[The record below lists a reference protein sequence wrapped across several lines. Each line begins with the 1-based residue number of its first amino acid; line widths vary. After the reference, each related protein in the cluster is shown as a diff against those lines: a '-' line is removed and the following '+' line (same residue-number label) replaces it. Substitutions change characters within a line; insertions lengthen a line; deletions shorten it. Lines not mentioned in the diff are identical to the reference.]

1 MRTSQDRILTSH
13 VGSLPRPPDM
23 LAMLEAKETSERV
36 DQQALDERITLAISD
51 VVAAQLAAGID
62 IVNDGEN
69 SKTSYTLYVRDRLNG
84 VGPKPPEKSLPKTA
98 QHRDLMDHPGMIE
111 RTARIN
117 QGMSWFDRAKP
128 PAAIGPVSYGDRAAL
143 ATDLANLT
151 AACAQHGV
159 PEAFVNAASPGV
171 LTKFVPDM
179 HYGNED
185 AYIADLADAMAVEY
199 EAIAE
204 AGFILQ
210 IDAPDFG
217 SARHNQYQDLDEA
230 GFLKIAARNVEALN
244 HATRNIAPERMRMHV
259 CWGNYE
265 GPHTHDIPFASLHPV
280 VMRARPAGLL
290 IEGANPAHAHEW
302 EDMQRLGLPD
312 DKVLLPGVIDTTTN
326 FVENPRLVAQRIV
339 QWAGVVGRERV
350 IASTDC
356 GFATFAGPN
365 NPVIESIVWPSS
377 SRWPTA
383 RRWLRSACGELR
395 PEGFRQLLGRRPRS
409 HGRNGR
415 TA

>member
-1 MRTSQDRILTSH
+1 MLMSHDRILTSH
-13 VGSLPRPPDM
+13 VGSLPRPQD
-23 LAMLEAKETSERV
+23 LLDLLEAKETGEDIDDTAV
-36 DQQALDERITLAISD
+36 TLRIEKAIQD
-51 VVAAQLAAGID
+51 VVKLQRDAGVD

-84 VGPKPPEKSLPKTA
+84 VGPKPPEKELPKTA
-98 QHRDLMDHPGMIE
+98 QHRDLMDHPGMVE

-128 PAAIGPVSYGDRAAL
+128 PAAIGPVSYGDRGPL
-143 ATDLANLT
+143 ERDLSNLK
-151 AACAQHGV
+151 AACDTHSI
-159 PEAFVNAASPGV
+159 PEAFVNSVSPGV
-171 LTKFVPDM
+171 MTKFVPNM
-179 HYGNED
+179 HYGSED
-185 AYIADLADAMAVEY
+185 EYVEALIEALRPEF
-199 EAIAE
+199 EAIVD

-217 SARHNQYQDLDEA
+217 SARHNQYQELDEKD
-230 GFLKIAARNVEALN
+230 FLKIAERNVEALN
-244 HATRNIAPERMRMHV
+244 EATRNIAPERMRMHV

-280 VMRARPAGLL
+280 VMKARPAGLL

-302 EDMQRLGLPD
+302 EDMKRLGLPD

-326 FVENPRLVAQRIV
+326 FVENPRLVAQRIQNWV
-339 QWAGVVGRERV
+339 SAVGKERV

-365 NPVIESIVWPSS
+365 NPVIESIVWEKLK
-377 SRWPTA
+377 A
-383 RRWLRSACGELR
+383 LSAGAALASK
-395 PEGFRQLLGRRPRS
+395 QLW
-409 HGRNGR
+409 
-415 TA
+415 

>member
-23 LAMLEAKETSERV
+23 LAMLEAKETGETV
-36 DQQALDERITLAISD
+36 DQQALDERISRAISD
-51 VVAAQLAAGID
+51 VVAAQLGAGID

-128 PAAIGPVSYGDRAAL
+128 PAAIDPVSYGDRAAL

-151 AACAQHGV
+151 AACATHGV
-159 PEAFVNAASPGV
+159 TEAFVNAASPGV

-179 HYGNED
+179 HYGDED
-185 AYIADLADAMAVEY
+185 AYVADLADAMAVEY

-302 EDMQRLGLPD
+302 EDMKRLGLPD

-339 QWAGVVGRERV
+339 QWADVVGRERV

-365 NPVIESIVWPSS
+365 NPVIESIVWAKLKALADGAALASE
-377 SRWPTA
+377 RLW
-383 RRWLRSACGELR
+383 
-395 PEGFRQLLGRRPRS
+395 
-409 HGRNGR
+409 
-415 TA
+415 

>member
-1 MRTSQDRILTSH
+1 MRLSQDRILTTH
-13 VGSLPRPPDM
+13 VGSLPRPKD
-23 LAMLEAKETSERV
+23 LLDLLEAKETGEPVDDKALEDRV
-36 DQQALDERITLAISD
+36 AQAILDS
-51 VVAAQLAAGID
+51 VAAQREAGVD

-69 SKTSYTLYVRDRLNG
+69 SKTSYTLYVRDRLDG
-84 VGPKPPEKSLPKTA
+84 VGPKPPERTLPKTA
-98 QHRDLMDHPGMIE
+98 QHRDLMDHPGLVE

-128 PAAIGPVSYGDRAAL
+128 PAAIGPVRYGDRGPL
-143 ATDLANLT
+143 DTDLKNLR
-151 AACAQHGV
+151 AACDEFGIE
-159 PEAFVNAASPGV
+159 EAFVNSASPGV

-179 HYGNED
+179 YYGNEE

-199 EAIAE
+199 EAIVA

-230 GFLKIAARNVEALN
+230 DFLKIAERNVEALN
-244 HATRNIAPERMRMHV
+244 HATRNIAPDRMRMHV

-265 GPHTHDIPFASLHPV
+265 GPHTHDIPLASLHPV
-280 VMRARPAGLL
+280 IIRARPAGLL
-290 IEGANPAHAHEW
+290 VEGANPAHAHEW
-302 EDMQRLGLPD
+302 EDLKRLGLPD

-326 FVENPRLVAQRIV
+326 FVENPRLVAQRLCN
-339 QWAGVVGRERV
+339 WAEAVGRERV

-365 NPVIESIVWPSS
+365 NPVIESVVWEKLKALAAGAAMASE
-377 SRWPTA
+377 RLW
-383 RRWLRSACGELR
+383 
-395 PEGFRQLLGRRPRS
+395 
-409 HGRNGR
+409 
-415 TA
+415 

>member
-23 LAMLEAKETSERV
+23 LAMLEAKETGESV
-36 DQQALDERITLAISD
+36 DQQALDERITRAISD
-51 VVAAQLAAGID
+51 VVAAQLGAGID

-151 AACAQHGV
+151 AACATHGV
-159 PEAFVNAASPGV
+159 TEAFVNAASPGV

-217 SARHNQYQDLDEA
+217 SARHNQYQDIDEA

-365 NPVIESIVWPSS
+365 NPVIESIVWAKLKALADGAALASE
-377 SRWPTA
+377 RLW
-383 RRWLRSACGELR
+383 
-395 PEGFRQLLGRRPRS
+395 
-409 HGRNGR
+409 
-415 TA
+415 

>member
-1 MRTSQDRILTSH
+1 MLMSQDRILTSH
-13 VGSLPRPPDM
+13 VGSLPRPQD
-23 LAMLEAKETSERV
+23 LLDLLEAKETGENIDDTAV
-36 DQQALDERITLAISD
+36 TQRIEKAIQD
-51 VVAAQLAAGID
+51 VVKAQRDAGVD

-84 VGPKPPEKSLPKTA
+84 VGPKPPEKELPKTA
-98 QHRDLMDHPGMIE
+98 QHRDLMDHPGMVE

-128 PAAIGPVSYGDRAAL
+128 PAAIGPVSYGDRGPL
-143 ATDLANLT
+143 ERDLSNLK
-151 AACAQHGV
+151 AACDTHAI
-159 PEAFVNAASPGV
+159 PEAFVNSVSPGV
-171 LTKFVPDM
+171 MTKFVPNM
-179 HYGNED
+179 HYVS
-185 AYIADLADAMAVEY
+185 ADEYVEALIEALRPEF
-199 EAIAE
+199 EAIVD

-217 SARHNQYQDLDEA
+217 SARHNQYQDLDEKD
-230 GFLKIAARNVEALN
+230 FLKIADRNVEALN
-244 HATRNIAPERMRMHV
+244 EATRNIAPERMRMHV

-280 VMRARPAGLL
+280 VMKARPAGLL

-302 EDMQRLGLPD
+302 EDMKRLGLPD

-326 FVENPRLVAQRIV
+326 FVENPRLVAQRI
-339 QWAGVVGRERV
+339 QNWASAVGKERV

-365 NPVIESIVWPSS
+365 NPVIESIVWEKLK
-377 SRWPTA
+377 A
-383 RRWLRSACGELR
+383 LSAGAALASK
-395 PEGFRQLLGRRPRS
+395 QLW
-409 HGRNGR
+409 
-415 TA
+415 

>member
-1 MRTSQDRILTSH
+1 MRLSTDRILTSH
-13 VGSLPRPPDM
+13 VGSLPRPQD
-23 LAMLEAKETSERV
+23 LLDMLEAKETGEEI
-36 DQQALDERITLAISD
+36 DQTVVSARITKAIDD
-51 VVAAQLAAGID
+51 VVAAQIAAGVD

-69 SKTSYTLYVRDRLNG
+69 SKTSYTLYIRDRLNG
-84 VGPKPPEKSLPKTA
+84 VGPKPPEKELPKTA
-98 QHRDLMDHPGMIE
+98 QHRDLMDHPGMVE

-128 PAAIGPVSYGDRAAL
+128 PAAIGPVTYGDTAPL
-143 ATDLANLT
+143 KTDLANLRD
-151 AACAQHGV
+151 ACDARGIE
-159 PEAFVNAASPGV
+159 EAFVNSASPGV

-185 AYIADLADAMAVEY
+185 VYIADLADAMAVEY

-230 GFLKIAARNVEALN
+230 GFLKIAERNVEALN
-244 HATRNIAPERMRMHV
+244 HATRNIAPDRMRMHI

-280 VMRARPAGLL
+280 VMKARPAGLL
-290 IEGANPAHAHEW
+290 VEGANPAHAHEW
-302 EDMQRLGLPD
+302 EDIKRLGLPD
-312 DKVLLPGVIDTTTN
+312 GKVLLPGVIDTTTN
-326 FVENPRLVAQRIV
+326 FVENPRLVAQRITN
-339 QWAGVVGRERV
+339 WADAVGRERV

-365 NPVIESIVWPSS
+365 NPVIESIVWEK
-377 SRWPTA
+377 
-383 RRWLRSACGELR
+383 LRALSAGAVLATEVLW
-395 PEGFRQLLGRRPRS
+395 
-409 HGRNGR
+409 
-415 TA
+415 

>member
-1 MRTSQDRILTSH
+1 MFTSQDRILTSH
-13 VGSLPRPPDM
+13 VGSLPRPQD
-23 LAMLEAKETSERV
+23 LLDLLEAKETGEKIADSQV
-36 DQQALDERITLAISD
+36 YDRIAKAIVD
-51 VVAAQLAAGID
+51 VVAAQRDCGID

-69 SKTSYTLYVRDRLNG
+69 SKTSYTLYVRDRLDG
-84 VGPKPPEKSLPKTA
+84 VGPKPPEKELPKTA
-98 QHRDLMDHPGMIE
+98 QHKDLMDHPGMVE

-128 PAAIGPVSYGDRAAL
+128 PAAIGPVSYGDRGPL
-143 ATDLANLT
+143 ERDIANLRS
-151 AACAQHGV
+151 ACEKHGV
-159 PEAFVNAASPGV
+159 EEGFINSVSPGV
-171 LTKFVPDM
+171 MTKFVPNM
-179 HYGNED
+179 HYQTED
-185 AYIADLADAMAVEY
+185 DYVEALIDALRPEY
-199 EAIAE
+199 EAIVQ

-230 GFLKIAARNVEALN
+230 DFLKIAQRNVEALN
-244 HATRNIAPERMRMHV
+244 EATKNIPPDRMRMHV

-280 VMRARPAGLL
+280 VMKARPAGLL

-302 EDMQRLGLPD
+302 EDMKRLGLPD

-339 QWAGVVGRERV
+339 QWADAVGKERV

-365 NPVIESIVWPSS
+365 NPVIESIVWEKLK
-377 SRWPTA
+377 A
-383 RRWLRSACGELR
+383 LSAGAALASD
-395 PEGFRQLLGRRPRS
+395 QLW
-409 HGRNGR
+409 
-415 TA
+415 

>member
-1 MRTSQDRILTSH
+1 MRRNTDRILTSH
-13 VGSLPRPPDM
+13 VGSLPRPRD
-23 LAMLEAKETSERV
+23 LLDLLEERETGGTYKAAVLEQRIASAIDDSVR
-36 DQQALDERITLAISD
+36 QQQSC
-51 VVAAQLAAGID
+51 GID
-62 IVNDGEN
+62 IINDGEN
-69 SKTSYTLYVRDRLNG
+69 SKTSYTLYVRDRLLG
-84 VGPKPPEKSLPKTA
+84 VGPKPPDRELPKTA

-128 PAAIGPVSYGDRAAL
+128 PAAVGKVSYGDGKALEKDLSNLRAAVERS
-143 ATDLANLT
+143 
-151 AACAQHGV
+151 GV
-159 PEAFVNAASPGV
+159 PEAFMNSASPGV

-185 AYIADLADAMAVEY
+185 AYLADLADAMSVEY
-199 EAIAE
+199 EAVVA
-204 AGFILQ
+204 AGFVLQ

-230 GFLKIAARNVEALN
+230 GFLRIAERNVEAVN

-265 GPHTHDIPFASLHPV
+265 GPHTHDIPLSSLYPV
-280 VMRARPAGLL
+280 IMKARPAGLL

-302 EDMQRLGLPD
+302 EDVKRLGLPD
-312 DKVLLPGVIDTTTN
+312 DKILLPGVIDTTTN
-326 FVENPRLVAQRIV
+326 FVENPRLVAQRIR
-339 QWAGVVGRERV
+339 QWADAVGRERV

-365 NPVIESIVWPSS
+365 NPVIESVVWEK
-377 SRWPTA
+377 
-383 RRWLRSACGELR
+383 LRALAKGAELASDA
-395 PEGFRQLLGRRPRS
+395 LWAGR
-409 HGRNGR
+409 
-415 TA
+415 

>member
-1 MRTSQDRILTSH
+1 MLMSHDRILTSH
-13 VGSLPRPPDM
+13 VGSLPRPQD
-23 LAMLEAKETSERV
+23 LLDLLEAKETGENIDDTAV
-36 DQQALDERITLAISD
+36 TQRIEKAIQD
-51 VVAAQLAAGID
+51 VVKAQRDAGVD

-84 VGPKPPEKSLPKTA
+84 VGPKPPEKELPKTA
-98 QHRDLMDHPGMIE
+98 QHRDLMDHPGMVE

-128 PAAIGPVSYGDRAAL
+128 PAAIGPVSYGDRGPL
-143 ATDLANLT
+143 ERDLSNLK
-151 AACAQHGV
+151 AACDTHSI
-159 PEAFVNAASPGV
+159 PEAFVNSVSPGV
-171 LTKFVPDM
+171 MTKFVPNM
-179 HYGNED
+179 HYGSED
-185 AYIADLADAMAVEY
+185 EYVEALIEALRPEF
-199 EAIAE
+199 EAIVD

-217 SARHNQYQDLDEA
+217 SARHNQYQELDEKD
-230 GFLKIAARNVEALN
+230 FLKIAERNVEALN
-244 HATRNIAPERMRMHV
+244 EATRNIAPERMRMHV

-280 VMRARPAGLL
+280 VMKARPAGLL

-302 EDMQRLGLPD
+302 EDMKRLGLPD

-326 FVENPRLVAQRIV
+326 FVENPRLVAQRI
-339 QWAGVVGRERV
+339 QNWASAVGKERV

-365 NPVIESIVWPSS
+365 NPVIESIVWEKLK
-377 SRWPTA
+377 A
-383 RRWLRSACGELR
+383 LSAGAALASK
-395 PEGFRQLLGRRPRS
+395 QLW
-409 HGRNGR
+409 
-415 TA
+415 

>member
-1 MRTSQDRILTSH
+1 MLMSHDRILTSH
-13 VGSLPRPPDM
+13 VGSLPRPQD
-23 LAMLEAKETSERV
+23 LLDLLEAKETGENIDDTAV
-36 DQQALDERITLAISD
+36 TQRIEKAIQD
-51 VVAAQLAAGID
+51 VVKAQRDAGVD

-84 VGPKPPEKSLPKTA
+84 VGPKPPEKELPKTA
-98 QHRDLMDHPGMIE
+98 QHRDLMDHPGMVE

-128 PAAIGPVSYGDRAAL
+128 PAAIGPVSYGDRGPL
-143 ATDLANLT
+143 ERDLSNLK
-151 AACAQHGV
+151 AACDTHAI
-159 PEAFVNAASPGV
+159 PEAFVNSVSPGV
-171 LTKFVPDM
+171 MTKFVPNM
-179 HYGNED
+179 HYGSED
-185 AYIADLADAMAVEY
+185 EYVEALIEALRPEF
-199 EAIAE
+199 EAIVD

-217 SARHNQYQDLDEA
+217 SARHNQYQDLDEKD
-230 GFLKIAARNVEALN
+230 FLKIADRNVEALN
-244 HATRNIAPERMRMHV
+244 EATRNIAPERMRMHV

-280 VMRARPAGLL
+280 VMKARPAGLL

-302 EDMQRLGLPD
+302 EDMKRLGLPD

-326 FVENPRLVAQRIV
+326 FVENPRLVAQRI
-339 QWAGVVGRERV
+339 QNWASAVGKERV

-365 NPVIESIVWPSS
+365 NPVIESIVWEKLK
-377 SRWPTA
+377 A
-383 RRWLRSACGELR
+383 LSAGAALASK
-395 PEGFRQLLGRRPRS
+395 QLW
-409 HGRNGR
+409 
-415 TA
+415 

>member
-23 LAMLEAKETSERV
+23 LAMLEAKETGESV
-36 DQQALDERITLAISD
+36 DQQALDERITRAISD
-51 VVAAQLAAGID
+51 VVAAQLGAGID

-151 AACAQHGV
+151 AACATHGV
-159 PEAFVNAASPGV
+159 TEAFVNAASPGV

-230 GFLKIAARNVEALN
+230 GFLKIAARNVDALN

-365 NPVIESIVWPSS
+365 NPVIESIVWAKLKALADGAALASE
-377 SRWPTA
+377 RLW
-383 RRWLRSACGELR
+383 
-395 PEGFRQLLGRRPRS
+395 
-409 HGRNGR
+409 
-415 TA
+415 

>member
-1 MRTSQDRILTSH
+1 MLMSHERILTSH
-13 VGSLPRPPDM
+13 VGSLPRPQD
-23 LAMLEAKETSERV
+23 LLDLLEAKETGEEIDDAEV
-36 DQQALDERITLAISD
+36 TQRIEKAIDD
-51 VVAAQLAAGID
+51 VVQAQRDAGVD

-84 VGPKPPEKSLPKTA
+84 VGPKPVERELPKTA
-98 QHRDLMDHPGMIE
+98 QHRDLMDHPGMVE

-128 PAAIGPVSYGDRAAL
+128 PAATGPVSYGDKGPLER
-143 ATDLANLT
+143 DLTNLKT
-151 AACAQHGV
+151 ACNKRGIQ
-159 PEAFVNAASPGV
+159 EAFMNSVSPGV
-171 LTKFVPDM
+171 MTKFVPNMYYDT
-179 HYGNED
+179 EA
-185 AYIADLADAMAVEY
+185 AYVEALIEALRPEY
-199 EAIAE
+199 EAIVD

-217 SARHNQYQDLDEA
+217 SARHNQYQDLDEKE
-230 GFLKIAARNVEALN
+230 FLKIAERNVEALN
-244 HATRNIAPERMRMHV
+244 AATRNIDPSRMRMHV

-280 VMRARPAGLL
+280 VMKARPAGLL

-302 EDMQRLGLPD
+302 EDMKRLGLPD

-326 FVENPRLVAQRIV
+326 FVENPRLVAQRIGN
-339 QWAGVVGRERV
+339 WANAVGKERV

-365 NPVIESIVWPSS
+365 NPVIESIVWEKLKALSKGAALAS
-377 SRWPTA
+377 K
-383 RRWLRSACGELR
+383 
-395 PEGFRQLLGRRPRS
+395 QLW
-409 HGRNGR
+409 
-415 TA
+415 

>member
-1 MRTSQDRILTSH
+1 MLTSVDRILTSH
-13 VGSLPRPPDM
+13 VGSLPRPQNLLD
-23 LAMLEAKETSERV
+23 LLEAKETGEEIDSKLVE
-36 DQQALDERITLAISD
+36 ERIAEAIKD
-51 VVAAQLAAGID
+51 VVSRQRQVGID

-84 VGPKPPEKSLPKTA
+84 VGPKPPEKSLPRTA
-98 QHRDLMDHPGMIE
+98 QHRDLMDHPGMVE

-117 QGMSWFDRAKP
+117 QGMSWFDRVKP
-128 PAAIGPVSYGDRAAL
+128 PAAIAPVSYGDMAPL
-143 ATDLANLT
+143 KTDLGNLRV
-151 AACAQHGV
+151 ACDEQGV
-159 PEAFVNAASPGV
+159 KEAFVNSASPGV

-179 HYGNED
+179 HYRDED
-185 AYIADLADAMAVEY
+185 AYVADLADAMAVEY
-199 EAIAE
+199 EAIAD

-230 GFLKIAARNVEALN
+230 GFLKIAERNVEALN
-244 HATRNIAPERMRMHV
+244 HATRNIPPERMRMHV

-280 VMRARPAGLL
+280 VMKARPAGLL
-290 IEGANPAHAHEW
+290 IEGANPAHGHEW
-302 EDMQRLGLPD
+302 EDMKRLGLPD

-326 FVENPRLVAQRIV
+326 FVENPRLVAQRLAL
-339 QWAGVVGRERV
+339 WADAVGRERV

-365 NPVIESIVWPSS
+365 NPVIESIVWEK
-377 SRWPTA
+377 
-383 RRWLRSACGELR
+383 LSALVAGAALASEALW
-395 PEGFRQLLGRRPRS
+395 
-409 HGRNGR
+409 
-415 TA
+415 

>member
-1 MRTSQDRILTSH
+1 MLMSQDRILTSH
-13 VGSLPRPPDM
+13 VGSLPRPQD
-23 LAMLEAKETSERV
+23 LLDLLEAKETGENIDDTAV
-36 DQQALDERITLAISD
+36 TQRIEKAIQD
-51 VVAAQLAAGID
+51 VVKAQRDAGVD

-84 VGPKPPEKSLPKTA
+84 VGPKPPEKELPKTA
-98 QHRDLMDHPGMIE
+98 QHRDLMDHPGMVE

-128 PAAIGPVSYGDRAAL
+128 PAAIGPVSYGDRGPL
-143 ATDLANLT
+143 ERDLSNLK
-151 AACAQHGV
+151 AACDTHAI
-159 PEAFVNAASPGV
+159 PEAFVNSVSPGV
-171 LTKFVPDM
+171 MTKFVPNM
-179 HYGNED
+179 HYGSED
-185 AYIADLADAMAVEY
+185 EYVEALIEALRPEF
-199 EAIAE
+199 EAIVD

-217 SARHNQYQDLDEA
+217 SARHNQYQDLDEKD
-230 GFLKIAARNVEALN
+230 FLKIADRNVEALN
-244 HATRNIAPERMRMHV
+244 EATRNIAPERMRMHV

-280 VMRARPAGLL
+280 VMKARPAGLL

-302 EDMQRLGLPD
+302 EDMKRLGLPD

-326 FVENPRLVAQRIV
+326 FVENPRLVAQRI
-339 QWAGVVGRERV
+339 QNWASAVGKERV

-365 NPVIESIVWPSS
+365 NPVIESIVWEKLK
-377 SRWPTA
+377 A
-383 RRWLRSACGELR
+383 LSAGAALASK
-395 PEGFRQLLGRRPRS
+395 QLW
-409 HGRNGR
+409 
-415 TA
+415 

>member
-23 LAMLEAKETSERV
+23 LAMLEAKETGETV
-36 DQQALDERITLAISD
+36 DQQALNERITLAISD

-151 AACAQHGV
+151 AACATHGV
-159 PEAFVNAASPGV
+159 TEAFVNAASPGV

-199 EAIAE
+199 EAITE
-204 AGFILQ
+204 AGFVLQ

-265 GPHTHDIPFASLHPV
+265 GPHTHDIPFASLYPV
-280 VMRARPAGLL
+280 VMQARPAGLL

-302 EDMQRLGLPD
+302 EDMKRLGLPD

-365 NPVIESIVWPSS
+365 NPVIESIVWAKLKALADGAALASE
-377 SRWPTA
+377 RLW
-383 RRWLRSACGELR
+383 
-395 PEGFRQLLGRRPRS
+395 
-409 HGRNGR
+409 
-415 TA
+415 

>member
-23 LAMLEAKETSERV
+23 LAMLEAKETGETV
-36 DQQALDERITLAISD
+36 DQQALDERITRAISD
-51 VVAAQLAAGID
+51 VVAAQLGAGID

-151 AACAQHGV
+151 AACATHGV
-159 PEAFVNAASPGV
+159 TEAFVNAASPGV

-339 QWAGVVGRERV
+339 QWADVVGRERV

-365 NPVIESIVWPSS
+365 NPVIESIVW
-377 SRWPTA
+377 A
-383 RRWLRSACGELR
+383 KLKALA
-395 PEGFRQLLGRRPRS
+395 EGAVLASEHLW
-409 HGRNGR
+409 
-415 TA
+415 